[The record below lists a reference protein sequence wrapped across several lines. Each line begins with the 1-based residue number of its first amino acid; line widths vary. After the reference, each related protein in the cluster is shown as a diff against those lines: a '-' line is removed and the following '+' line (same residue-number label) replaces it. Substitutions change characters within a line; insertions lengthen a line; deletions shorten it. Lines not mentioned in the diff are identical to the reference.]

1 MLGILAVEP
10 GNIFS
15 LSVGRG
21 GAGGDQGTGAADG
34 SSGENGTAS
43 SFDGINILAGFG
55 LGGTHARSYAGGGTI
70 TGGGNRGGCQ
80 SGNSCRCEGCLGS
93 NVIAG
98 QMGSSAAYNY
108 TSQASAMGGAGGG
121 SPLGGPGAPPN
132 SSTDKVEMAGTHPG
146 GGGGGGI
153 KYNDTTLA
161 RPGSNGAN
169 GRVTVWW
176 Y

>member
-1 MLGILAVEP
+1 MSAECAAPPPSCSSAPERLAFDGEKFVCQSSVVAASCTEGDLLTGINSDGSLECRNPASVIKPKPPTFLYSKTFDTLGNHSFTIPEEVYVLGVLDVEP

-15 LSVGRG
+15 LSIGRG

-43 SFDGINILAGFG
+43 SFDGI
-55 LGGTHARSYAGGGTI
+55 
-70 TGGGNRGGCQ
+70 
-80 SGNSCRCEGCLGS
+80 
-93 NVIAG
+93 
-98 QMGSSAAYNY
+98 
-108 TSQASAMGGAGGG
+108 
-121 SPLGGPGAPPN
+121 
-132 SSTDKVEMAGTHPG
+132 
-146 GGGGGGI
+146 
-153 KYNDTTLA
+153 KYNDITLA